1 MNDNVVVVRFAETSK
16 AYEAL
21 SVLKRLG
28 DAGDLDVRSAVL
40 LERGRIEAFS
50 DGVFND
56 GDHAAHPRSQ
66 CPEADF
72 DNLWRVS
79 RSVALLPGV
88 VVQMLGDRTMK
99 GKAA

>member
-56 GDHAAHPRSQ
+56 CDQAARPRSQ
-66 CPEADF
+66 CVRGGLRD
-72 DNLWRVS
+72 LWRVIADQWPSYLGLSS
-79 RSVALLPGV
+79 RCWAVG
-88 VVQMLGDRTMK
+88 R
-99 GKAA
+99 